1 MSESIGDRIRKARD
15 ARGMTQ
21 GGLALQ
27 VGSKSGRA
35 STVSEWE
42 SGNGPADPLALAEL
56 VAVLRVDAH
65 WLLTGE
71 GEMERSDPG
80 HEAHAFRVIARYVR
94 RVTSRAEVQPDG
106 SLVERLPDQGLETDG
121 QDGREAG

>member
-80 HEAHAFRVIARYVR
+80 HEAHARSAS
-94 RVTSRAEVQPDG
+94 SRG
-106 SLVERLPDQGLETDG
+106 TCGGLLHAPKCNLMALWLSGCRTKG
-121 QDGREAG
+121 